1 VNAKSQAVIAELE
14 DKLAERT
21 RVHDH
26 TESCTGDE
34 AEEGRQNTGD
44 TGLICGVIGNLDNG

>member
-1 VNAKSQAVIAELE
+1 
-14 DKLAERT
+14 
-21 RVHDH
+21 VHDH

-44 TGLICGVIGNLDNG
+44 TRLICGVIGNLDNG